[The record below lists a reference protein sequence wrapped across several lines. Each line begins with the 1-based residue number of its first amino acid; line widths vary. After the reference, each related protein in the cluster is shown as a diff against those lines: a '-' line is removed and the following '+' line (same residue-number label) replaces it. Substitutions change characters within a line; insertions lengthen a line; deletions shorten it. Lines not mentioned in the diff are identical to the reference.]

1 MECLTCAQKMAAYLK
16 ENQISVEQTA
26 RDTEVPPEKL
36 DGSCKENLSA
46 AEFLEL
52 CRYLGIKPE
61 EMR

>member
-52 CRYLGIKPE
+52 CRYL
-61 EMR
+61 